1 MSTHDEADSFDE
13 FVRSRSTAL
22 LRSAY
27 LLTTDRHAAEDLLQD
42 VLERLYAKWRR
53 ARSAPDTYARKI
65 LVNRAI
71 DRWRFRGR
79 RPEAPLDERTGAPA
93 LDHADHVVVRQ
104 TVLAALRTL
113 PARQR
118 AAVVLRY
125 LDDLSEAADVRF
137 GGDPTRTVVHIQ
149 PLAST
154 DPRFGP
160 VITVYGDEVDRTA
173 PLPVAVRLPVGRGWL
188 VARKDAALSYLDHDG
203 RWHAAGRNAALLPPT
218 ATRVRV
224 DATEVALP

>member
-42 VLERLYAKWRR
+42 VLERLYAKWQR

-65 LVNRAI
+65 LVNRAV

-79 RPEAPLDERTGAPA
+79 RPETPLGERTGTPA

-113 PARQR
+113 PPRQR

-125 LDDLSEAADVRF
+125 LDDLSEAETAQIMGCSVGAVKSHTARGLTRLREQAQLGPADPPVLISPTAE
-137 GGDPTRTVVHIQ
+137 PTR
-149 PLAST
+149 
-154 DPRFGP
+154 
-160 VITVYGDEVDRTA
+160 RT
-173 PLPVAVRLPVGRGWL
+173 R
-188 VARKDAALSYLDHDG
+188 
-203 RWHAAGRNAALLPPT
+203 
-218 ATRVRV
+218 
-224 DATEVALP
+224 